1 MKRQKPDSA
10 LDAVLPGGSPAPPRK
25 RGGFAQTLD
34 VLRGRDFRVLET
46 GMVLSMA
53 AMQMN
58 IISRTWLA
66 YHISGSALALG
77 IVAMG
82 RGLPQLFISPLA
94 GVAADRFDKR
104 KLLMTTQSGMAF
116 LALIN
121 AVLVH
126 LGVIQVWHLVLLGL
140 AQGFVFPFTMPSRQA
155 MIPHFAGKSRI
166 AQAFAIDS
174 AGRNLNRVLAPSIG
188 GVLIAWH
195 PVIAFYAIAAAYAG
209 AALTVARLPAVK
221 TVRSIKTSAVRDLA
235 EGIRYV
241 FKNRILLVLI
251 AIAFIAVIL
260 GMPVQQFLTV
270 FQREVL
276 HVSPR
281 ELGLMYTA
289 IGIGALLGSVA
300 IAGISNSPR
309 RGMIQMG
316 FGVIYG
322 ASLVGFAL
330 SHVLIVS
337 LAFLIVF
344 GLASEGYM
352 TINRVEVITN
362 TDSSILGRVLGIYV
376 TTWALM
382 PISALP
388 LGFFVDMFGPVA
400 TFSGAGCLMVL
411 FLVLIMAVHPAVWH
425 ARRPGSRHTR

>member
-1 MKRQKPDSA
+1 M
-10 LDAVLPGGSPAPPRK
+10 
-25 RGGFAQTLD
+25 D
-34 VLRGRDFRVLET
+34 VLRLRNFRVLET

-58 IISRTWLA
+58 IVSRTWLA

-77 IVAMG
+77 TVAMA
-82 RGLPQLFISPLA
+82 RGLPQLFMSPLA

-104 KLLMTTQSGMAF
+104 TLLMAAQSGMAV

-140 AQGFVFPFTMPSRQA
+140 AQGLVFPLTMPSRQA
-155 MIPHFAGKSRI
+155 MIPHFAGESRI

-195 PVIAFYAIAAAYAG
+195 PVIAFYAIAMAYTG
-209 AALTVARLPAVK
+209 AALTVSRLPAVK
-221 TVRSIKTSAVRDLA
+221 RAGPIKTSAARDLA
-235 EGIRYV
+235 DGLQYV
-241 FKNRILLVLI
+241 LSNRILLALI
-251 AIAFIAVIL
+251 AIAFFAVVL
-260 GMPVQQFLTV
+260 GLPVQQFLTV

-276 HVSPR
+276 HVTPR

-289 IGIGALLGSVA
+289 IGIGALAGSGIIVG
-300 IAGISNSPR
+300 IANSPY
-309 RGMIQMG
+309 RGAIQMG
-316 FGVIYG
+316 FGVAFG
-322 ASLVGFAL
+322 ASLIGFAI
-330 SHVLIVS
+330 SHILIVS
-337 LAFLIVF
+337 LASLTVV
-344 GLASEGYM
+344 GLASESYM
-352 TINRVEVITN
+352 TINRVEVITH
-362 TDSSILGRVLGIYV
+362 TDSLILGRVLGIYV

-388 LGFFVDMFGPVA
+388 LGFFVDLFGPVA
-400 TFSGAGCLMVL
+400 TFAGAGSLLVL
-411 FLVLIMAVHPAVWH
+411 FLALVLVVYPAVWH
-425 ARRPGSRHTR
+425 KRRLGPCSTP

>member
-1 MKRQKPDSA
+1 MKRYAQDDA
-10 LDAVLPGGSPAPPRK
+10 LTPTPPSSTKPPRK
-25 RGGFAQTLD
+25 RGGFAQTMD

-66 YHISGSALALG
+66 YHISGSALVLG

-82 RGLPQLFISPLA
+82 RGLPHLFMSPLA

-104 KLLMTTQSGMAF
+104 KLLMITQSSMAL

-121 AVLVH
+121 AILVH
-126 LGVIQVWHLVLLGL
+126 LDVIQVWHLVVLGL
-140 AQGFVFPFTMPSRQA
+140 VQGCVFPFTIPARQT
-155 MIPHFAGKSRI
+155 MIPHFVGDLRI

-188 GVLIAWH
+188 GLLIAWH
-195 PVIAFYAIAAAYAG
+195 PVIAFYAIAAAYSG

-221 TVRSIKTSAVRDLA
+221 TIRSIKTSVIRDLA
-235 EGIRYV
+235 EGIRYLLD
-241 FKNRILLVLI
+241 NRILLVLI

-260 GMPVQQFLTV
+260 GQPIQQFLTV

-276 HVSPR
+276 QVTPR

-289 IGIGALLGSVA
+289 IGIGALLGSGI
-300 IAGISNSPR
+300 IAGIANSPY

-316 FGVIYG
+316 FGIAYG
-322 ASLVGFAL
+322 VSIIGFAS
-330 SHVLIVS
+330 SHIFIVS
-337 LAFLIVF
+337 LATLIVL
-344 GLASEGYM
+344 GLASESYM
-352 TINRVEVITN
+352 TINRVEVITH
-362 TDSSILGRVLGIYV
+362 TDPSILGRVLGIYV
-376 TTWALM
+376 MTWALM

-388 LGFFVDMFGPVA
+388 LGYFVDLFGPMA
-400 TFSGAGCLMVL
+400 TFAGAGSIMV
-411 FLVLIMAVHPAVWH
+411 LVLILVMTVHPAVW
-425 ARRPGSRHTR
+425 RKRV

>member
-1 MKRQKPDSA
+1 
-10 LDAVLPGGSPAPPRK
+10 
-25 RGGFAQTLD
+25 
-34 VLRGRDFRVLET
+34 
-46 GMVLSMA
+46 
-53 AMQMN
+53 
-58 IISRTWLA
+58 
-66 YHISGSALALG
+66 
-77 IVAMG
+77 
-82 RGLPQLFISPLA
+82 
-94 GVAADRFDKR
+94 
-104 KLLMTTQSGMAF
+104 
-116 LALIN
+116 
-121 AVLVH
+121 
-126 LGVIQVWHLVLLGL
+126 
-140 AQGFVFPFTMPSRQA
+140 
-155 MIPHFAGKSRI
+155 
-166 AQAFAIDS
+166 
-174 AGRNLNRVLAPSIG
+174 
-188 GVLIAWH
+188 
-195 PVIAFYAIAAAYAG
+195 
-209 AALTVARLPAVK
+209 
-221 TVRSIKTSAVRDLA
+221 VRDLTD
-235 EGIRYV
+235 GIRYV

-289 IGIGALLGSVA
+289 IGIGALLGSVV

-330 SHVLIVS
+330 SHILIGA

-352 TINRVEVITN
+352 TINRVEIITN
-362 TDSSILGRVLGIYV
+362 TDSSVLGRVLGIYV

-388 LGFFVDMFGPVA
+388 LGFFVDVFGPVA
-400 TFSGAGCLMVL
+400 TFAGAGSLMVL
-411 FLVLIMAVHPAVWH
+411 SLVLIMAVHPAVWH
-425 ARRPGSRHTR
+425 TRRPGPRATR

>member
-1 MKRQKPDSA
+1 MKSPAPDSA
-10 LDAVLPGGSPAPPRK
+10 LAAAPPGSRTPPRE
-25 RGGFAQTLD
+25 RGSFAQTMD
-34 VLRGRDFRVLET
+34 VLRMRDFRVLET

-77 IVAMG
+77 IVAMA
-82 RGLPQLFISPLA
+82 RGLPQLVMSPLA

-104 KLLMTTQSGMAF
+104 KLLMTTQSGMAV

-155 MIPHFAGKSRI
+155 MIPHFAGESRI
-166 AQAFAIDS
+166 AQAFALDS

-195 PVIAFYAIAAAYAG
+195 PVIAFYAIAAAYTG
-209 AALTVARLPAVK
+209 AALTIARLPAVK
-221 TVRSIKTSAVRDLA
+221 TARSIKTSAARDLSD
-235 EGIRYV
+235 GIRYV
-241 FKNRILLVLI
+241 LGNRILLVLI
-251 AIAFIAVIL
+251 VIAFIAVVL
-260 GMPVQQFLTV
+260 GQPIQQFLTV

-276 HVSPR
+276 HVTPR

-289 IGIGALLGSVA
+289 IGIGALLGSGV
-300 IAGISNSPR
+300 IAGIANSR
-309 RGMIQMG
+309 YRGAIQMG
-316 FGVIYG
+316 FGLTYG
-322 ASLVGFAL
+322 ASVVGFAM
-330 SHVLIVS
+330 SHILIVS
-337 LAFLIVF
+337 LASLTVV

-376 TTWALM
+376 MTWALM

-388 LGFFVDMFGPVA
+388 LGFFVDLVGPVT
-400 TFSGAGCLMVL
+400 TFAGAGSIMVL
-411 FLVLIMAVHPAVWH
+411 FLVLIMALHPAVWH
-425 ARRPGSRHTR
+425 TRRLGSRSTR

>member
-1 MKRQKPDSA
+1 MKIDEPDSA
-10 LDAVLPGGSPAPPRK
+10 LAVSPPDSQARPKERGS
-25 RGGFAQTLD
+25 FAQTVD
-34 VLRGRDFRVLET
+34 VLRVRDFRVLET

-77 IVAMG
+77 TVAMA
-82 RGLPQLFISPLA
+82 RGLPQLFMSPIA

-104 KLLMTTQSGMAF
+104 KLLMTTQGCMAL

-155 MIPHFAGKSRI
+155 MIPHFAGNSRL

-195 PVIAFYAIAAAYAG
+195 PVIAFYAIAGAYAG
-209 AALTVARLPAVK
+209 AALTVACLPAVK
-221 TVRSIKTSAVRDLA
+221 AARSVETSAARDLA
-235 EGIRYV
+235 DGIRYV
-241 FKNRILLVLI
+241 FSNRTLLALI
-251 AIAFIAVIL
+251 VIAFIAVVL
-260 GMPVQQFLTV
+260 GQPIQQFLTV
-270 FQREVL
+270 FQREIL
-276 HVSPR
+276 HVTPR
-281 ELGLMYTA
+281 ELGFMYTA
-289 IGIGALLGSVA
+289 IGIGALLGSGV
-300 IAGISNSPR
+300 IAGIANSPY
-309 RGMIQMG
+309 RGAIQMG
-316 FGVIYG
+316 FGVTFG
-322 ASLVGFAL
+322 ASLVCFAL
-330 SHVLIVS
+330 SHYLITS
-337 LAFLIVF
+337 LASLTVV

-362 TDSSILGRVLGIYV
+362 TDSTLLGRVLGIYV
-376 TTWALM
+376 MTWALM

-388 LGFFVDMFGPVA
+388 LGFFVDIFGPSA
-400 TFSGAGCLMVL
+400 TFAGAGSLMVL
-411 FLVLIMAVHPAVWH
+411 ALVVVITVHPAVWH
-425 ARRPGSRHTR
+425 ARRLHSLGVR

>member
-1 MKRQKPDSA
+1 
-10 LDAVLPGGSPAPPRK
+10 
-25 RGGFAQTLD
+25 
-34 VLRGRDFRVLET
+34 
-46 GMVLSMA
+46 MVLSMA

-82 RGLPQLFISPLA
+82 RGLPHLCMSPLA

-104 KLLMTTQSGMAF
+104 RLLMMTQGSMAV

-121 AVLVH
+121 AILVH
-126 LGVIQVWHLVLLGL
+126 LDVIQVWHLVFLGL
-140 AQGFVFPFTMPSRQA
+140 LQGFVFPFTIPARQTL
-155 MIPHFAGKSRI
+155 IPHFVGDLRV

-188 GVLIAWH
+188 GLLIAWH

-209 AALTVARLPAVK
+209 ATLTVARLPAVK
-221 TVRSIKTSAVRDLA
+221 TIRSVKTGVLRDLTD
-235 EGIRYV
+235 GIRYMLD
-241 FKNRILLVLI
+241 NRILLILI

-260 GMPVQQFLTV
+260 GQPVQQFLTV

-276 HVSPR
+276 HVTPR
-281 ELGLMYTA
+281 ELGFMYTA
-289 IGIGALLGSVA
+289 IGIGALLGSGIIAA
-300 IAGISNSPR
+300 IANSPY

-316 FGVIYG
+316 FGITYG
-322 ASLVGFAL
+322 ASLIGFSL
-330 SHVLIVS
+330 SQILVLS
-337 LAFLIVF
+337 LAILVVL
-344 GLASEGYM
+344 GLASESYM

-376 TTWALM
+376 MTWALM
-382 PISALP
+382 PLSALP
-388 LGFFVDMFGPVA
+388 LGFFVDVFGPMA
-400 TFSGAGCLMVL
+400 TFAGAGSIMV
-411 FLVLIMAVHPAVWH
+411 FVLILVMTAYPAVWKK
-425 ARRPGSRHTR
+425 RM

>member
-1 MKRQKPDSA
+1 MKIRAPDS
-10 LDAVLPGGSPAPPRK
+10 LTRPREHGS
-25 RGGFAQTLD
+25 FAQTMD
-34 VLRGRDFRVLET
+34 VLRMRNFRILET

-77 IVAMG
+77 TVAMG
-82 RGLPQLFISPLA
+82 RGLPQLFTSPLA

-104 KLLMTTQSGMAF
+104 KLLMTTQGGMAL

-140 AQGFVFPFTMPSRQA
+140 AQGFVFPFTMPARQA
-155 MIPHFAGKSRI
+155 MIPHFAGESRL
-166 AQAFAIDS
+166 AQAFALDS

-209 AALTVARLPAVK
+209 AALTVAHLPAVK
-221 TVRSIKTSAVRDLA
+221 AARSIKTSAARDLA
-235 EGIRYV
+235 DGIRYV
-241 FKNRILLVLI
+241 FGNRILLVLI
-251 AIAFIAVIL
+251 AIAFIAVVL
-260 GMPVQQFLTV
+260 GLPVQQFLTV

-276 HVSPR
+276 HVTPR

-289 IGIGALLGSVA
+289 IGIGALLGSGV
-300 IAGISNSPR
+300 IAGIASSPY
-309 RGMIQMG
+309 RGAIQMG
-316 FGVIYG
+316 FGITFGV
-322 ASLVGFAL
+322 SLVGFAM
-330 SHVLIVS
+330 SHILIVS
-337 LAFLIVF
+337 LASLTVF

-376 TTWALM
+376 MTWALM

-388 LGFFVDMFGPVA
+388 LGFFVDIFGPAA
-400 TFSGAGCLMVL
+400 TFAGAGSLMVL
-411 FLVLIMAVHPAVWH
+411 FLAVIMAVHPGVWH
-425 ARRPGSRHTR
+425 TRRLHSRGTR